1 MRWMREL
8 LRDFADRGGTVLLS
22 SHLLR
27 EVEMV
32 ADRLVII
39 GGGKIV
45 AQGLASDLLAA
56 TGTLVRATDR
66 DALEQALELA
76 GLAAREHDGGFL
88 VDAEPEAVGRAALDG
103 GVALTR
109 LGPSESAG
117 LEQLY
122 FDLTSPEKE
131 EALA

>member
-1 MRWMREL
+1 MREL
-8 LRDFADRGGTVLLS
+8 LRDFADRGGTALLS

-39 GGGKIV
+39 GDGKIV
-45 AQGLASDLLAA
+45 AQGRTRDLLAS
-56 TGTLVRATDR
+56 TGTLVQAPDREGLGIALEDAGLDARAT
-66 DALEQALELA
+66 
-76 GLAAREHDGGFL
+76 DGGFL
-88 VDAEPEAVGRAALDG
+88 VDAEPEVVGRAALDG
-103 GVALTR
+103 GVALSR

-131 EALA
+131 EAVA